1 MSETVPMSDG
11 AFDRLFIDHPF
22 YDVTPQALAL
32 EIERGVKENGLN
44 YLESAA
50 HLCEKYEMDY
60 NVVAKML
67 SPTMIEKIE
76 MAATDTNM
84 FRKVQKSASTEI
96 EYQE

>member
-1 MSETVPMSDG
+1 MSETIPMSDG

-22 YDVTPQALAL
+22 YDITPQALAL
-32 EIERGVKENGLN
+32 EIERGVKENGFN

-60 NVVAKML
+60 ATVAKML
-67 SPTMIEKIE
+67 TETMVEKVE

-84 FRKVQKSASTEI
+84 FRKAKPSSTEV